1 MAEVSPLDK
10 WKAKVRTAADPLAE
24 IRGAAADREAIGYK
38 YLKTFAAMQ
47 WLAGIGTVPM
57 LIWLRNHLAKHAGA
71 WTGDR
76 YIHSAVKRGNVA
88 ALNWFLQENIVTRE
102 HCRRM
107 PGYYLVSA
115 VRRPAMVE
123 WLLEHGEYSRESI
136 REVLG
141 RLITVIPGNFRVFEL
156 LEAAG
161 AITPDDIGLEIIQKI
176 IMKCDCRVLDWM
188 VAHGANTT
196 RWYRA
201 IPLGDKCSDAA
212 FVSCFEWFAKQ
223 KNAAEFYER
232 MPMYIVRAGWVRFKS
247 LVLLTTCQIIHE
259 HIARWCVKMGKP
271 LGKWLKK
278 TLTREACLSCDARI
292 LHEISKKHANVQ
304 RKYIQFCRLTRSDYL
319 SAGVIWP
326 LNDQ

>member
-1 MAEVSPLDK
+1 MAQVLLLNR
-10 WKAKVRTAADPLAE
+10 WKAKVRVAADPLAE
-24 IRGAAADREAIGYK
+24 IRGAAADREAAGYK

-88 ALNWFLQENIVTRE
+88 ALNWFLQENIVTQE

-115 VRRPAMVE
+115 LRHPAMVE
-123 WLLEHGEYSRESI
+123 WVLAHGEYSRESI
-136 REVLG
+136 REVLWC
-141 RLITVIPGNFRVFEL
+141 LIAVIPDNFRVFEL

-161 AITPDDIGLEIIQKI
+161 AITPDDIGLDTIQKI
-176 IMKCDCRVLDWM
+176 IEKCGYRVLDWM
-188 VAHGANTT
+188 VAHGADTT

-201 IPLGDKCSDAA
+201 ILLGDKCSDAA
-212 FVSCFEWFAKQ
+212 FAICFEWFAKQ
-223 KNAAEFYER
+223 TNAAEFYEQ
-232 MPMYIVRAGWVRFKS
+232 MPLCIVRAEWGRFKS
-247 LVLLTTCQIIHE
+247 LVLLTNCQIIHE

-271 LGKWLKK
+271 LGNWLKK
-278 TLTREACLSCDARI
+278 TLTREACLSCDAHI
-292 LHEISKKHANVQ
+292 LHEISKKHTNVQ
-304 RKYIQFCRLTRSDYL
+304 RKYIQFCGLTRSDYL
-319 SAGVIWP
+319 SAGAIWP